1 MNGKTNKLIRLELK
15 LLNEISKSKNHS
27 QRSLSKDLNVALG
40 LANALI
46 KKFVSKGILK
56 LQEAPMR
63 RYFYYLT
70 PKGFVE
76 KAKLTQEFLESSLLF
91 YSKAKEEYEKLIKIY
106 KKKNKKIIFLGKS
119 ELTEIAT
126 LAASINNIK
135 IDFIFCPN
143 EKQNYYCGVKV
154 LKKIDKKKTD
164 FSDSVFILTDFF
176 EPKKFYTKFES
187 APDIIIPKFLNI
199 DS

>member
-1 MNGKTNKLIRLELK
+1 MNDKTNKLLSLELK

-40 LANALI
+40 LANAII

-56 LQEAPMR
+56 LQQAPMR

-76 KAKLTQEFLESSLLF
+76 KAKLTKEFLDSSLLF
-91 YSKAKEEYEKLIKIY
+91 YSRAKDEYEKLIKIN
-106 KKKNKKIIFLGKS
+106 KKKNKKLILLGKS

-135 IDFIFCPN
+135 IDFIFCPH
-143 EKQNYYCGVKV
+143 EKQDYFCGVKV
-154 LKKIDKKKTD
+154 LNKIDKKK
-164 FSDSVFILTDFF
+164 SDYSNAVFILTDFF
-176 EPKKFYTKFES
+176 EPTNFIRKFES
-187 APDIIIPKFLNI
+187 PPVIAIPKFLNI